1 MTTRGAVFY
10 RTGGGRMEQKR
21 ELRNLKKLF
30 GIIYFVQGASSLPGL
45 SLFFY
50 LKDVLHMDEATG
62 QLFSGFTS
70 LAWFIKPFW
79 GWISDTFPVYGYR
92 RKSWIIIM
100 AALGFLFW
108 QLIAFSAYAVVP
120 ALLIYIILFN
130 LAASSYAFVDV
141 AGDATM
147 VEKGQEYDR
156 VADLTTF
163 QWKMLA
169 VSSMLVAVFGG
180 WFQTKIQQGELAY
193 WMIFS
198 LTGFF
203 SLLTVYVALRYVRE
217 EKIPRP
223 AKERSRFSGMN
234 KKAIAVL
241 CVGTAVGC
249 IRKGA
254 GFLIS
259 LWRNER
265 YLAYMILFLIAWH
278 FSPSI
283 GYAFRTYSVDE
294 LGFTPA
300 IMGVQRSVGAVVYL
314 ISIVGFYWLIR
325 RYANMRWHTVLYWMI
340 ALGAISLALD
350 YYYYLPPDH
359 PLSVTLPFPWW
370 PRVIG
375 FVHPLADFGK
385 SSWLFWMAWPYDAA
399 VALATW
405 NRYHWWSVSVG
416 SLLYMVSIPAFLIP
430 LILAGQVIK
439 KEQAAMMYALLMSV
453 VNATNSFEDIVG
465 GMLYKLF
472 SSDMGR
478 PLVAL
483 FESSPFNFSA
493 THNERLLILQLFV
506 YISAFFTLVGI
517 PFIMLLKREL
527 ERTGIEITLSS
538 RD

>member
-1 MTTRGAVFY
+1 MKPT
-10 RTGGGRMEQKR
+10 R
-21 ELRNLKKLF
+21 ELSNLKKLF
-30 GIIYFVQGASSLPGL
+30 GIIYFVQGASSLPQL

-50 LKDVLHMDEATG
+50 LKNVLRMDEATG
-62 QLFSGFTS
+62 QFFSGFTS
-70 LAWFIKPFW
+70 LAWFIKPLW
-79 GWISDTFPVYGYR
+79 GWISDTFPIYGYR

-141 AGDATM
+141 AGDAMM
-147 VEKGQEYDR
+147 VEKGQEYGR

-169 VSSMLVAVFGG
+169 VSSVLVAVFGG
-180 WFQTKIQQGELAY
+180 WFQTKIQQDELAY

-203 SLLTVYVALRYVRE
+203 SLLTVYVALRYVHE
-217 EKIPRP
+217 EKVMPRV
-223 AKERSRFSGMN
+223 KKDSRFSGMDT
-234 KKAIAVL
+234 KAAIIARAR
-241 CVGTAVGC
+241 AVIGC
-249 IRKGA
+249 IGKGTD
-254 GFLIS
+254 FVIS

-283 GYAFRTYSVDE
+283 GYAFRMYKVDE

-300 IMGVQRSVGAVVYL
+300 IMGVQQSVGAIIYF
-314 ISIVGFYWLIR
+314 ISIVGFYWFIR
-325 RYANMRWHTVLYWMI
+325 RFRAVRWYALLYWMI
-340 ALGAISLALD
+340 VLGAISLALD
-350 YYYYLPPDH
+350 YYYYLPPSH
-359 PLSVTLPFPWW
+359 ALSLTLPFPWW
-370 PRVIG
+370 SRVIA
-375 FVHPLADFGK
+375 FANPLADFAK
-385 SSWLFWMAWPYDAA
+385 SNWFFWIAWPYDAV

-405 NRYHWWSVSVG
+405 NRYHWWSISVG
-416 SLLYMVSIPAFLIP
+416 SLLYLVSIPAFLIP

-465 GMLYKLF
+465 GVLYTLF
-472 SSDMGR
+472 SSGGGSR
-478 PLVAL
+478 LVAM
-483 FESSPFNFSA
+483 FESSPLNLSA
-493 THNERLLILQLFV
+493 AHNERLLILQMFV

-517 PFIMLLKREL
+517 PFIVLLKREL
-527 ERTGIEITLSS
+527 ERRGIEITLSS
-538 RD
+538 DD